1 MTDHLRHDLE
11 ESLGLS
17 DYLINRLIDRA
28 PYSYKVYTIPKR
40 SGGQRTIAQ
49 PAKEIKFIQRWLI
62 QNIFDKLPVHECAS
76 AYKDGASIKKNANSH
91 KSHSYVIK
99 LDFKDFFPS
108 ITSSDLVMHISKHLG
123 QIFGAQDVQDIA
135 RVSCIR
141 LHGKGDLCLSV
152 GAPSSPVLSNTIM
165 FSFDSEVSAWCA
177 QNGITYTRYADDLT
191 FSTSTKGI
199 CSEIES
205 FVMGVTQELDYPNLT
220 LNFNK
225 TTHLSK
231 KHLTKPVKIV
241 QLFEMKTIDTNYLV
255 RLFTN
260 QPKDMANQAVKD
272 LEQSE
277 PGEILLPDFVI
288 SELIY
293 VLEFHKELSYKR
305 SDIIEGIRLILSH
318 PAWKVDSELHSFSLT
333 IYETSKLDYVDC
345 LIIALY
351 KLKRVDSVFTFDKE
365 VRKQLPN

>member
-1 MTDHLRHDLE
+1 
-11 ESLGLS
+11 
-17 DYLINRLIDRA
+17 
-28 PYSYKVYTIPKR
+28 
-40 SGGQRTIAQ
+40 
-49 PAKEIKFIQRWLI
+49 
-62 QNIFDKLPVHECAS
+62 
-76 AYKDGASIKKNANSH
+76 
-91 KSHSYVIK
+91 
-99 LDFKDFFPS
+99 
-108 ITSSDLVMHISKHLG
+108 
-123 QIFGAQDVQDIA
+123 
-135 RVSCIR
+135 
-141 LHGKGDLCLSV
+141 
-152 GAPSSPVLSNTIM
+152 
-165 FSFDSEVSAWCA
+165 
-177 QNGITYTRYADDLT
+177 
-191 FSTSTKGI
+191 
-199 CSEIES
+199 
-205 FVMGVTQELDYPNLT
+205 
-220 LNFNK
+220 
-225 TTHLSK
+225 
-231 KHLTKPVKIV
+231 
-241 QLFEMKTIDTNYLV
+241 MKTIDTNYLV

-351 KLKRVDSVFTFDKE
+351 KLKRVDNVFTFDKE